1 MLMKEHAKEYRK
13 KLEHEIIELMQMP
26 CNERTAEA
34 IVDLAECYEKV
45 MALEEGFYHH
55 VLSDEEIKSRI
66 KELFA

>member
-1 MLMKEHAKEYRK
+1 
-13 KLEHEIIELMQMP
+13 MP

-45 MALEEGFYHH
+45 MALEEGSYHH